1 MKSSMENMHLMLVCI
16 GLKLLMPLCL
26 LRYVNIVSSGRFSPF
41 CLRHAIH
48 DKKKRT
54 LLTGNHAQYLDLC
67 CFLSDCHFLL
77 KCSLIFLQVVSQV

>member
-1 MKSSMENMHLMLVCI
+1 MKSSMENMHLMLLCI

-48 DKKKRT
+48 DKKKE
-54 LLTGNHAQYLDLC
+54 HC
-67 CFLSDCHFLL
+67 
-77 KCSLIFLQVVSQV
+77 